1 LKGYDIL
8 ISRVNWRCH
17 TKRSFLFV
25 IVLLLSMSL
34 SACNLPINAGHSG
47 AISQTEIALN
57 VALTQFAVS
66 QTAAVPPTAEPTAT
80 VAIPTAAPEV
90 LSPPNTP
97 EPAFTPTRGGVWLTV
112 QENTNCRSGPGSL
125 FDFMGLIN
133 AGQQVEAVAR
143 STVGEYYYIKN
154 PTSYSD
160 YCWLWSR
167 YTTIAGDTGTL
178 PVFTPQPSPTP
189 KVTST
194 FTKAPADFFVRYE
207 NTQHC
212 SEPPKPVVYGLQ
224 LYVENTG
231 STTWESIKVKLVNE
245 TRHQTTTFEQKLFF
259 GVLGCTIEAIQQNDL
274 TPGEFSLVALYGSSS
289 LNYNPAGE
297 SFTAQVTLYSG
308 NDYTGISVTKT
319 IAFTP

>member
-1 LKGYDIL
+1 MK
-8 ISRVNWRCH
+8 RRC
-17 TKRSFLFV
+17 LFV
-25 IVLLLSMSL
+25 IALLLSISL

-57 VALTQFAVS
+57 VALTQFAAS

-189 KVTST
+189 KVTPT
-194 FTKAPADFFVRYE
+194 FTKAPADFFVKYL
-207 NTQHC
+207 NTQTC
-212 SEPPKPVVYGLQ
+212 SGLYGIQ
-224 LYVENTG
+224 LYIENTG
-231 STTWESIKVKLVNE
+231 STTWQSIRVRLDDNTSAV
-245 TRHQTTTFEQKLFF
+245 TTNHKNNYFF
-259 GVLGCTIEAIQQNDL
+259 GTDGCVKDLSNRQGDL
-274 TPGEFSLVALYGSSS
+274 TPGEYSRVALVDDGELS
-289 LNYNPAGE
+289 YNPSGH

-308 NDYTGISVTKT
+308 DDQTGVSVTKT
-319 IAFTP
+319 ITFTP